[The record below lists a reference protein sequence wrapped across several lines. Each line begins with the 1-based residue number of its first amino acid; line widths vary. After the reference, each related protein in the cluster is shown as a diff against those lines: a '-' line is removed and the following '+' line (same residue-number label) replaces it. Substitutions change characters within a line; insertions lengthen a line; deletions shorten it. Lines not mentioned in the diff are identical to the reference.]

1 MAQHRERLTK
11 AGDYNLEIAELLSY
25 RMGGGPPG
33 KMEPHRI
40 NILPIISQIEIQEG
54 IFHKS
59 MLGRI
64 QVYDTQDVRTLLPI
78 VGLERLN
85 LKFHTAG
92 LNGIC
97 AVANEGHPFHVYK
110 IEQVAPD
117 PKNVAA
123 GSQVYDIFFCSR
135 ESYFNHMRTVSKAYE
150 GPVEL
155 GVEDIFKNRRYLS
168 SKKSLYVE

>member
-1 MAQHRERLTK
+1 MVKSSERLTK

-33 KMEPHRI
+33 KQEPHRI

-97 AVANEGHPFHVYK
+97 AVANEGHPFHIYK
-110 IEQVAPD
+110 IESVAPD
-117 PKNVAA
+117 TKTIGS
-123 GSQVYDIFFCSR
+123 GSQAYDIFFCSR
-135 ESYFNHMRTVSKAYE
+135 EVYFNNLRILLEQV
-150 GPVEL
+150 
-155 GVEDIFKNRRYLS
+155 
-168 SKKSLYVE
+168 